1 MFQLFAKARD
11 QRLFRRAGST
21 TFRVRSAK
29 RDSEQDQRRVAAIM
43 VAIDDAIAAA
53 ERERAGL
60 SRRVEEVLARPAVTL
75 GNDDDEY
82 LYREPL
88 DSHHQDLFDAEIVNG
103 QRRLKELGSAIA
115 HFRFVRAAMQSR
127 FPDYKSRADDAG
139 A

>member
-11 QRLFRRAGST
+11 QRLLRRTASA

-29 RDSEQDQRRVAAIM
+29 RDSEADQRRVAAIM
-43 VAIDDAIAAA
+43 AAIEDAITAA
-53 ERERAGL
+53 ESERAGL
-60 SRRVEEVLARPAVTL
+60 TRRVEDVLARAAVTL

-115 HFRFVRAAMQSR
+115 HFRFIRAAMQSR
-127 FPDYKSRADDAG
+127 FPDYKPGTDDTG
-139 A
+139 S